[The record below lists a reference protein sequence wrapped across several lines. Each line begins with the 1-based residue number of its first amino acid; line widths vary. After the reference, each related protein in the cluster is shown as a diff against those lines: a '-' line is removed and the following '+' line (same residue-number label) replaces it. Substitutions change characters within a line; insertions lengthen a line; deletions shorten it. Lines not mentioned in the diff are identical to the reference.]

1 MRRKREKIFHGIPV
15 SPGFARGK
23 VFLYQRYLPVV
34 EERTLKPEAV
44 PGELKRFRRAVQVAE
59 NDLEELHAKVKQV
72 MGRDFADFIELQL
85 AFLRDEEVLRSTEA
99 FIKEKL
105 RNAEFAYTEVLKQSA
120 GPMSRSGVPFFQERI
135 VDIADVSSRVTSIL
149 LGEGLPSIHTLA
161 PGSVIV
167 AHELPPSEVALLDPA
182 KVAGVVLEAGGK
194 TSHTAIMAKAKEI
207 PAVVGVDAILRKL
220 NGDEELFVDGYRG
233 IAILNPT
240 PSRLQTYESEIKR
253 YRQHRASLKTLV
265 EEEPVTL
272 DGKIIDLSAN
282 IEFLMEARLAKE
294 NGARGI
300 GLFRTEYLYLAKR
313 RPPTEEEQFET
324 FREVAELFKPYP
336 VIIRTFDIGGDKVVP
351 GYSEANPFLGWRA
364 IRLCFDDLEL
374 FKSQLRAILRASV
387 VGNVKVMFP
396 MVATVEELRRA
407 KLLVEETKKELK
419 QEDKKFDENFE
430 VGVMVEIPSA
440 ALLAH
445 QLAREARFLSIG
457 SNDLTQ
463 YTLAVDRDNERVAK
477 LFDHFHPAVLQL
489 IKRTVDAAHQQGI
502 WVGMC
507 GEFAAT
513 PLGIVILLGMGVDE
527 ISVVPGMIP
536 EAKSVIRSVDT
547 GVAAEV
553 VAKVLELSTALEV
566 ERLLY
571 REVHRRFPQLERSL
585 FTIKGA
591 SGE

>member
-1 MRRKREKIFHGIPV
+1 MRRKKEKIFHGIPV

-23 VFLYQRYLPVV
+23 VFLYQHYLPEV
-34 EERTLKPEAV
+34 EERSLKPEMV
-44 PGELKRFRRAVQVAE
+44 PEELKRFQRAVQVAE
-59 NDLEELHAKVKQV
+59 NDLKRLHLQVKQA

-85 AFLRDEEVLRSTEA
+85 TLLRDDEVLRATEV

-105 RNAEFAYTEVLKQSA
+105 RNAEFAYTQVLKQIA
-120 GPMSRSGVPFFQERI
+120 TPMSRSGAAFFRERI
-135 VDIADVSSRVTSIL
+135 VDIADVSSRVISIL
-149 LGEGLPSIHTLA
+149 LDEDLPSIHTLT

-167 AHELPPSEVALLDPA
+167 AHELPPSEAALLDPA

-207 PAVVGVDAILRKL
+207 PAVVGVAAILHEL
-220 NGDEELFVDGYRG
+220 NGAEELFVDGYRG
-233 IAILNPT
+233 LAILNPT
-240 PSRLQTYESEIKR
+240 PSRLRTYESEIKR
-253 YRQHRASLKTLV
+253 YHEHRASLKALV

-272 DGKIIDLSAN
+272 DGKMLDLSAN
-282 IEFLMEARLAKE
+282 IEFLMEARLAKQ

-313 RPPTEEEQFET
+313 RPPTEEEQFEI

-336 VIIRTFDIGGDKVVP
+336 VIIRTFDLGGDKVIP

-364 IRLCFDDLEL
+364 IRLCFDNLVL
-374 FKSQLRAILRASV
+374 FKSQLRAILRASLF
-387 VGNVKVMFP
+387 GNVKVMFP
-396 MVATVEELRRA
+396 MVATVEEVRRA
-407 KLLVEETKKELK
+407 KLLVEEAKKELK
-419 QEDKKFDENFE
+419 REGKRFDENFE

-463 YTLAVDRDNERVAK
+463 YTLAVDRNNERVAR
-477 LFDHFHPAVLQL
+477 LFDHFHPAVLHL

-507 GEFAAT
+507 GEFAAN

-536 EAKSVIRSVDT
+536 EAKSVIRSIDT

-553 VAKVLELSTALEV
+553 VAKLLELSTALEV
-566 ERLLY
+566 ERFLH
-571 REVHRRFPQLERSL
+571 REVHRRFPKLERSL
-585 FTIKGA
+585 FTIRGA
-591 SGE
+591 SVE